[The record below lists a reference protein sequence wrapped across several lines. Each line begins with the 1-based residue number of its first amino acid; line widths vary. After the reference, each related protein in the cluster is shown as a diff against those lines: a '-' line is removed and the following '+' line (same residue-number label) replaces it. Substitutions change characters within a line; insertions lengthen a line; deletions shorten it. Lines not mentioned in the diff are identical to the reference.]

1 MGLKYSI
8 EKNTQRL
15 IVIMKHHGI
24 KKVVVSPGAQNICF
38 VGSIQHDDYFEIYSA
53 PDERSAAYIACG
65 LAAESGE
72 PVALSCTGATASR
85 NYVPALT
92 EAYYRKLPILAI
104 TATKHPAF
112 IGQNV
117 PQVIDRTNLQND
129 IAKKS
134 VYVPTIQSKDD
145 DWGAVV
151 AINSAIL
158 ELKRGGGG
166 PAHISLETT
175 HSSDYSVA
183 ELPKTRCI
191 DRLFLTDRFPAI
203 DSSKKTAIFVG
214 SHLKWTPEL
223 TSAVE
228 KFCERYNAVVL
239 CDHTSNYHGKYKILP
254 ALVTFQSQYHASCCD
269 IDLLIDIG
277 NMSGAYIELKP
288 KQVWRVHQD
297 GEIRDQF
304 RAIRLVFEMDELSFF
319 KRYLSKEETAAK
331 TSYYDEWAKE
341 YSELLRMIP
350 EIPLSNLWMA
360 KTLSPMLP
368 SGSVLHLGILN
379 SLRSWNFFHVS
390 EDIDCY
396 CNTGGFGIDGP
407 ISTVLGGALASSD
420 RIHYLVLGDL
430 AFFYDLNSLGN
441 RHFPKNI
448 RILLI
453 NNGVGTEFKNYIHK
467 AALFGEE
474 ADKFM
479 AARGH
484 YGNKS
489 AVLVKHFAEDLG
501 IEYLTASSKDQ
512 FTEQLARFTDTSAES
527 SMILEVFTNS
537 SEESDALKAVR
548 NMKTSIEGS
557 AKTIVK
563 KLLGPKSAKTL
574 KKLLGK

>member
-1 MGLKYSI
+1 MGQKYSI

-15 IVIMKHHGI
+15 IAIMKHHGI
-24 KKVVVSPGAQNICF
+24 RKVVVSPGAQNICF
-38 VGSIQHDDYFEIYSA
+38 VGSIQHDGSFEIYSA

-72 PVALSCTGATASR
+72 AVALSCTGATASR

-117 PQVIDRTNLQND
+117 PQVIDRSSLQND

-158 ELKRGGGG
+158 EMKRGEGG
-166 PAHISLETT
+166 PVHISLETT
-175 HSSDYSVA
+175 HSSDYSVE
-183 ELPKTRCI
+183 ELPKTRFI
-191 DRLFLTDRFPAI
+191 DRLFLTDRFPSI
-203 DSSKKTAIFVG
+203 DPSKKTAIFVG
-214 SHLKWTPEL
+214 AHLKWTPEL
-223 TSAVE
+223 TAAVE
-228 KFCERYNAVVL
+228 RFCERYNAVVL

-254 ALVTFQSQYHASCCD
+254 ALVTYQSQYHAPCTD
-269 IDLLIDIG
+269 IDLLIDMG
-277 NMSGAYIELKP
+277 NVSGAYIELKP

-304 RAIRLVFEMDELSFF
+304 RAIRLVFQMDELSFF
-319 KRYLSKEETAAK
+319 KRYTSKEETAPQ
-331 TSYYDEWAKE
+331 TSYYEEWKKE
-341 YSELLRMIP
+341 YDELLGMIP

-360 KTLSPMLP
+360 KSLSPELP
-368 SGSVLHLGILN
+368 GGSVLHLGILN

-407 ISTVLGGALASSD
+407 VSTVLGGALAAKD

-441 RHFPKNI
+441 RHYPDNI

-453 NNGVGTEFKNYIHK
+453 NNGVGTEFKNYSHK
-467 AALFGEE
+467 AALFGDD
-474 ADKFM
+474 ADMFM

-489 AVLVKHFAEDLG
+489 PVLVKHYAEDLG
-501 IEYLTASSKDQ
+501 IEYLTASDKAG
-512 FTEQLARFTDTSAES
+512 FKEQLARFTDTSVS
-527 SMILEVFTNS
+527 KPMILEVFTDS

-557 AKTIVK
+557 AKNIVK
-563 KLLGPKSAKTL
+563 KLLGPNNAKTL

>member
-1 MGLKYSI
+1 
-8 EKNTQRL
+8 
-15 IVIMKHHGI
+15 MKHHGI

-175 HSSDYSVA
+175 HSSDYSVT

-223 TSAVE
+223 TSAVV

-254 ALVTFQSQYHASCCD
+254 ALITFQSQYHASCCD

-341 YSELLRMIP
+341 YSELLGMIP

-368 SGSVLHLGILN
+368 GGSVLHLGILN

-453 NNGVGTEFKNYIHK
+453 NNGVGTEFKNYSHK

-512 FTEQLARFTDTSAES
+512 FTEQLARFTDTSAEG